1 MLYIPSLFD
10 LEEELCDG
18 IWSREQLEQM
28 NDVFTRAVSRAFSS
42 GHESPAAAAAT
53 VRIGPLR
60 NGKGAVIEA
69 AIDAAWIWLWE
80 KEGDLAF
87 SEIVAFVNARCPGI
101 AVEHVRAGFEKRFN
115 RDNSWKEARV
125 KERLELEQAAGR
137 RTSAKFG

>member
-69 AIDAAWIWLWE
+69 AIDAAWILALGERRRSGLLGNRGVRKRSVPRYCSRACPRWL
-80 KEGDLAF
+80 
-87 SEIVAFVNARCPGI
+87 R
-101 AVEHVRAGFEKRFN
+101 
-115 RDNSWKEARV
+115 EAI
-125 KERLELEQAAGR
+125 
-137 RTSAKFG
+137 